1 MPSVLRVG
9 SALPD
14 PPFELPATGA
24 GSPGVTG
31 FDPEVMAAV
40 AKALGRELHVVH
52 FTGADFDGI
61 FDDLERGE
69 YDVVASG
76 ATITEHR
83 RHLARWCRPYVRS
96 GQSLVVRV
104 DAEITS
110 TADLG
115 GRTLGVQRGNTSEP
129 VADALHAAGQLG
141 AVKRYPYEGILS
153 ALDDVEH
160 GVIDGFMKLEPV
172 MRWMVRDRPQLHIV
186 QTRITAEELSVAV
199 RRDDVALAGELDA
212 ALDGLRA
219 DGTLAGMGRRWLGT
233 DLPGSGTAVV

>member
-83 RHLARWCRPYVRS
+83 RQLARWCRPYVTS

-104 DAEITS
+104 DAAITS
-110 TADLG
+110 TADFV

-129 VADALHAAGQLG
+129 VADSLHAAGQLG
-141 AVKRYPYEGILS
+141 AVKRYPYEGILAPS
-153 ALDDVEH
+153 
-160 GVIDGFMKLEPV
+160 
-172 MRWMVRDRPQLHIV
+172 
-186 QTRITAEELSVAV
+186 TTSSTAPS
-199 RRDDVALAGELDA
+199 
-212 ALDGLRA
+212 
-219 DGTLAGMGRRWLGT
+219 T
-233 DLPGSGTAVV
+233 GS